1 MSWVKGLRCRECGA
15 ESSVSPRSI
24 CEECFGPLE
33 VIYDYEAL
41 RRCLGPDTVAAR
53 PRSMWRYRE
62 LLPVEGDDILG
73 REVGFTPLLR
83 STRLA
88 ERLGLDELYI
98 KNDAVNF
105 PTLSFKDR
113 VVSVALTKARE
124 FGMTTVGCASTGNLA
139 NAVAAQGVRHGFA
152 TCILVPEDLEAAK
165 ILGTTVYGARLIG
178 VRGDYDQ
185 VNRLCSQIADRF
197 GGGFV
202 NVNLRPFY
210 GEGSKTGGF
219 EIAEQLGWKRPAHVV
234 CCMAGGSLITKIGK
248 GFDEL
253 TRLGLIDEG
262 TTRLHG
268 AQPRGCN
275 PIVAAV
281 KDGSGEIR
289 PIKARTIAR
298 SLAIGNPADGY
309 YAARAIRRSG
319 GFAEDVTD
327 AELVDGIRLLA
338 ETEGVFAETAG
349 GVTVAAARK
358 LIASGHIPRH
368 EPIVLVITGNGLKT
382 TDALLATAVAHPVIE
397 PRLEAFERVF
407 AAATPGAPAATAARA
422 APAPDIIAA
431 VAPAGSPPSPA
442 HFPSSSTRPRT
453 PTPANGRHS

>member
-1 MSWVKGLRCRECGA
+1 MSYVSGLRCRECA
-15 ESSVSPRSI
+15 TEYETAPRCI

-33 VIYDYEAL
+33 VAYDYDRL
-41 RRCLGPDTVAAR
+41 RRTFGREKVAAR
-53 PRSMWRYRE
+53 ARSMWRYRE
-62 LLPVEGDDILG
+62 LLPIDGDRILG
-73 REVGFTPLLR
+73 QEVGYTPLV
-83 STRLA
+83 SAARLA
-88 ERLGLDELYI
+88 GRLGVDELYV

-139 NAVAAQGVRHGFA
+139 NSVAAQGVRHGFD

-178 VRGDYDQ
+178 VAGDYDQ
-185 VNRLCSQIADRF
+185 VNRLSSQIADRF
-197 GGGFV
+197 GWGFV

-210 GEGSKTGGF
+210 GEGSKTVGF

-234 CCMAGGSLITKIGK
+234 CCMAGGSLLTKIGK

-289 PIKARTIAR
+289 PVKARTIAR

-338 ETEGVFAETAG
+338 ETEGIFAETAG

-358 LIASGHIPRH
+358 LIASGRIPRH

-382 TDALLATAVAHPVIE
+382 TDALVSTAAAHPIIE
-397 PRLEAFERVF
+397 PRLDAFERVLSD
-407 AAATPGAPAATAARA
+407 AAVEAAFSKASDAPPPGPSLSTSSGRPAPAA
-422 APAPDIIAA
+422 
-431 VAPAGSPPSPA
+431 PPS
-442 HFPSSSTRPRT
+442 SGRPLT
-453 PTPANGRHS
+453 

>member
-1 MSWVKGLRCRECGA
+1 MTYVNGLQCRECGA
-15 ESSVSPRSI
+15 EYETAPRSI

-33 VIYDYEAL
+33 VTYDYDRMRRTFGREA
-41 RRCLGPDTVAAR
+41 VAGR
-53 PRSMWRYRE
+53 GRSMWRYRE
-62 LLPVEGDDILG
+62 LLPIDGDRILG
-73 REVGFTPLLR
+73 QEVGYTPLVNAAG
-83 STRLA
+83 LA
-88 ERLGLDELYI
+88 RRLGVDELYV

-139 NAVAAQGVRHGFA
+139 NAVAAQGVRHGFD

-165 ILGTTVYGARLIG
+165 ILGTTVYGARL
-178 VRGDYDQ
+178 VAVAGDYDQ

-197 GGGFV
+197 GWGIV

-210 GEGSKTGGF
+210 GEGSKTVGY
-219 EIAEQLGWKRPAHVV
+219 EIAEQLGWKRPAHLV
-234 CCMAGGSLITKIGK
+234 CCMAGGSLLTKIGK
-248 GFDEL
+248 AFDEL
-253 TRLGLIDEG
+253 ARLGLIDEG
-262 TTRLHG
+262 PTRLHG
-268 AQPRGCN
+268 AEPRGCN
-275 PIVAAV
+275 PIVTAV

-289 PIKARTIAR
+289 PIKAKTIAR

-338 ETEGVFAETAG
+338 ETEGIFAETAG

-358 LIASGHIPRH
+358 LIASGRIPRH

-382 TDALLATAVAHPVIE
+382 TDALVSTAAVHPIIE
-397 PRLEAFERVF
+397 PRLEAFERVMSD
-407 AAATPGAPAATAARA
+407 AAFTAALSKASDAPPPGPPASTSSGRALPAA
-422 APAPDIIAA
+422 
-431 VAPAGSPPSPA
+431 S
-442 HFPSSSTRPRT
+442 PSS
-453 PTPANGRHS
+453 GRALS

>member
-1 MSWVKGLRCRECGA
+1 MSYVKSLRCRECGA
-15 ESSVSPRSI
+15 EFPVAPRAI

-33 VIYDYEAL
+33 VTYDYAAL
-41 RRCLGPDTVAAR
+41 GRSFGPDVVAGRA
-53 PRSMWRYRE
+53 RSMWRYRE
-62 LLPVEGDDILG
+62 LLPVDGADILG
-73 REVGFTPLLR
+73 LEVGCTPLVR
-83 STRLA
+83 ADRLA
-88 ERLGLDELYI
+88 RSLGVDELYV

-139 NAVAAQGVRHGFA
+139 NAVASQGVRHGFE

-165 ILGTTVYGARLIG
+165 ILGTTVYGARLVG

-197 GGGFV
+197 GWGIV

-210 GEGSKTGGF
+210 GEGSKTVGY
-219 EIAEQLGWKRPAHVV
+219 EIAEQLGWKRPASLV
-234 CCMAGGSLITKIGK
+234 CCMAGGSLLTKIGK

-253 TRLGLIDEG
+253 QHLGFIDGGPTRLY
-262 TTRLHG
+262 G
-268 AQPRGCN
+268 AQARGCN

-281 KDGSGEIR
+281 KDGTGEIR
-289 PIKARTIAR
+289 PVKARTIAR

-309 YAARAIRRSG
+309 YAARAIRESG
-319 GFAEDVTD
+319 GWAEDVTD
-327 AELVDGIRLLA
+327 DEIVDGIRLLA
-338 ETEGVFAETAG
+338 GTEGIFAETAG

-358 LIASGHIPRH
+358 LISSGRIPRQ

-382 TDALLATAVAHPVIE
+382 TDALAATAPAYPVIE
-397 PRLEAFERVF
+397 PRLEAFEVAL
-407 AAATPGAPAATAARA
+407 AAMAPAA
-422 APAPDIIAA
+422 DLS
-431 VAPAGSPPSPA
+431 GSVVTGA
-442 HFPSSSTRPRT
+442 FPSSGRSAPAAPLSTART
-453 PTPANGRHS
+453 P